1 MNGQQMFS
9 FCICRFKRSRAASAL
24 QRKQHRE
31 KWDKAAASLAEHY
44 GSSQQ
49 PILSNLTWIK
59 TCQLPLTRQDL
70 WSRKTAYGLVSSAE
84 GVGKP
89 TASFWHTVSSSVK
102 LKCSL
107 SEWLSL
113 ANIALVQVPGSVE
126 EERLFSKLAFIKDER
141 RNRLLSDHLNACLVL
156 AIQRMWAFRDFFFL

>member
-1 MNGQQMFS
+1 MVNKCSAFAFAGPRGAEQHQLCSESSTVRSGTRQQHLWRNAM
-9 FCICRFKRSRAASAL
+9 
-24 QRKQHRE
+24 
-31 KWDKAAASLAEHY
+31 AAAS
-44 GSSQQ
+44 S
-49 PILSNLTWIK
+49 LSFLNWIK
-59 TCQLPLTRQDL
+59 TCQLPSTEQDL

-89 TASFWHTVSSSVK
+89 NASFWHTVSSSVK

-141 RNRLLSDHLNACLVL
+141 RNRLLSDYLNACLVL
-156 AIQRMWAFRDFFFL
+156 AIQRMWALRDFFFL